1 MTETF
6 YKEILNSV
14 SDGIYFLNTERTIT
28 YWSKGAEK
36 LAGYSAA
43 EIEGKS
49 CKDNLLRHVDEEG
62 ADLCENG
69 CPLEATMLDGK
80 IREAEVFMHHKLG
93 HRVLIRV
100 KSFPLKNELGQ
111 ITGAAEIFTEVNEKT
126 DLAYDLELLRQEAMT
141 DPLTGMANRRYMDQA
156 AVHFEESIKHEK
168 QSLGVLFV
176 DIDNF
181 KSVNDRF
188 GHDTGDKALTMVA
201 KTMLSALR
209 PTDIASR
216 WGGEE
221 FVIFV
226 PHVDAEKLGSLAERI
241 RKLIE
246 LSWIDTEKASISVT
260 ASIGGTIVKP
270 NETICSAIKR
280 ADEKAYL
287 CKQSGRNCIHI
298 DK

>member
-6 YKEILNSV
+6 YKKILDAV
-14 SDGIYFLNTERTIT
+14 TDGIYFLNTERIIT
-28 YWSKGAEK
+28 YWNKGAEK

-49 CKDNLLRHVDEEG
+49 CKDNLLRHVDG
-62 ADLCENG
+62 KGTDLCENG

-80 IREAEVFMHHKLG
+80 EREADVFMHHKLG
-93 HRVLIRV
+93 HRVLIHV

-126 DLAYDLELLRQEAMT
+126 DLAYELELLRQEAMT
-141 DPLTGMANRRYMDQA
+141 DPLTGMANRRYMDLT
-156 AVHFEESIKHEK
+156 AVHFESSIKHKE

-188 GHDTGDKALTMVA
+188 GHDTGDKVLTMVS
-201 KTMLSALR
+201 KTLISALR

-216 WGGEE
+216 WGGDE

-226 PHVDAEKLGSLAERI
+226 PHVNAEELGDLADRI

-246 LSWIDTEKASISVT
+246 LSWIDTEKGSISVT
-260 ASIGGTIVKP
+260 ASIGGTIVEP
-270 NETICSAIKR
+270 NETICSAINR
-280 ADEKAYL
+280 ADKKAYL
-287 CKQSGRNCIHI
+287 CKQSGRNCTNIS
-298 DK
+298 